1 MHFPFVRLEWR
12 VKMAHA
18 NPSFTIRNPV
28 NPVHPVSNID
38 WTGLREEQD
47 YSPPASSVP
56 RHFHSPKPP
65 IPRQGYA
72 GRWAHI
78 APYSRVASTATPDYL
93 TNRISRRVG
102 SGQTSCGTGRS

>member
-56 RHFHSPKPP
+56 RHFHSPKAP
-65 IPRQGYA
+65 IPRHGYA
-72 GRWAHI
+72 GRWALIDPRSEEHTSELQ
-78 APYSRVASTATPDYL
+78 SRGHLVCPLLLDIKNHQA
-93 TNRISRRVG
+93 N
-102 SGQTSCGTGRS
+102 C